1 MYLTFNN
8 FVIISHSERTAYH
21 IDGDNL
27 VTSDSGEA
35 EIFNQYLK
43 YPVTLRKG
51 SRKYSEL
58 MIQLAVLRNCS
69 VFDQKNE
76 QWFNDFEYSFLFLT

>member
-1 MYLTFNN
+1 MYLTFNS

-43 YPVTLRKG
+43 YPFTLRKG
-51 SRKYSEL
+51 SREYSEL
-58 MIQLAVLRNCS
+58 MQLAVLRNCS
-69 VFDQKNE
+69 VFDQKNQ